1 MSTINQLQNE
11 VSSSLTDS
19 TPNAQSWTDKL
30 AEKFWDS
37 YLVIMGV
44 MVLIVGLLPVTLVAM
59 QY

>member
-11 VSSSLTDS
+11 VSSSETIA
-19 TPNAQSWTDKL
+19 TTHAQSWADKL
-30 AEKFWDS
+30 ANKFWDS

-44 MVLIVGLLPVTLVAM
+44 MVLIIGLLPVTLVAM